1 MAREQAVGNARGIDC
16 RGRLTMRRIAIVV
29 CALGAL
35 TALGAAGPAAAATVS
50 RPLPA
55 DEYGARPLCGAPAL
69 GHAACF
75 SIELVPQTAAARAR
89 ATPLG
94 MTLHHSVEPHSAA
107 DGAYGLR
114 PQDLHGAYGL
124 PTAAPAPQTIAIVDA
139 YDDPTAEADLATYD
153 AEFGLP
159 ACTHAN
165 GCFTKVNQHGSESSL
180 PAYNSGW
187 AGEIALDVEAA
198 HAVCQTNCRI
208 LLVEAESSLTSNL
221 EASVETAVAMGATEV
236 SNSYGGPEPA
246 TEGAA
251 YDHPG
256 IAIAASTGDDGYL
269 NWSSS
274 LSTYPGHPNYPASS
288 PDVVAVGG
296 TRLTLSGGARSSERV
311 WNDGSTLGTSFGA
324 GGSGCSEHA
333 QAPEWQQEVPDWTGV
348 GCGSSRAAADVSA
361 DADPYTGLAVY
372 RNGSWSPIGGTSLA
386 SPIIAA
392 TYALAGGTGGL
403 DYPARSLYGQL
414 GSADLFDVTEGSNG
428 ECAKAFDEADG
439 TAGCTTEEE
448 EEDCAKALICRAAAG
463 FDGPTGVGTPEGLA
477 AFAPPQPVVT
487 GISPDEGDLGTE
499 VTISG
504 EYLGNVASVKFGAAS
519 ASGIVEVSPT
529 ELTVAAPG
537 HAAGQ
542 VDVTVTNGGGTSAT
556 SGADRFTY
564 VEGTLEEAPVSS
576 SPPTISGTPT
586 KGQTLTEGHGG
597 WENAPTSYAYRWLR
611 CDADGASCIAIP
623 GATEAVYKLTS
634 ADVGAT
640 IRVEE
645 TGSNGA
651 GQASAESA
659 PTAAVADKPRQPFTW
674 TGATARS
681 IGVSADEWSTAGNWE
696 GGSGPSESLDL
707 ETATFPSLAGN
718 ADCGSSPVD
727 ACYQSHND
735 IGGVEVGGIS
745 VDDRLPYIF
754 YGQPLTLGAGGIE
767 ALSTGSENNVTVPS
781 FRMPITLGADQ
792 SWSVEGT
799 GFAMPGD
806 GGLELEGS
814 LSGESHSLRVDLSE
828 GGGITT
834 VGSPDDEVGPLTFAG
849 ADSEKSGWDA
859 GKNGLLGL
867 GLDAS
872 EAPRLNAT
880 DGNPVRLDH
889 TAVIGVGTVGPLT
902 VSGGLVDVGDPL
914 VEEGTPFGKLNV
926 EGALSLDSDAVVS
939 YDVGSGTTPG
949 DDFPQIAATGDVDL
963 GDAGLSLH
971 GGHLPCASVP
981 VGVEQALIT
990 TTGALE
996 GTFGGGPGE
1005 RFALCPISSET
1016 TVMEIGYTAHEAIAT
1031 SLGKVPYSVS
1041 PPTVTGSPATGQVL
1055 TAYQGA
1061 WWNSPNSNYEYQWKR
1076 CDSAGSEC
1084 SAIPGATQYVYVVG
1098 AEDVGHT
1105 LRVETTAHNEAGQ
1118 SSVSSDATSDVA
1130 LSAPVADQWPAI
1142 SGSAIVGETLETTEG
1157 TWENSPTSYTYQ
1169 WLRCDPLS
1177 GGCVEIAGATTNEYT
1192 LAAADVGR
1200 RLIAEVTAH
1209 NATGSGSA
1217 TSSPSAVVVASSP
1230 AEPEEPEP
1238 EPSSPSEPSGPSTPS
1253 GSPSPSLSGSTG
1265 PPSVAPAPVSPGSG
1279 TAVASA
1285 KASVRGGKA
1294 SIELRCKGGG
1304 ACSGTLLLEPATTAG
1319 RHSKRHGVHR
1329 KRSTPIGKA
1338 SFSIP
1343 AGGKA
1348 TVVVHLSA
1356 AGSKLLRKAGRK
1368 GLVVSLTGVDVTART
1383 VLLEGAVK
1391 KHGRHGKR

>member
-1 MAREQAVGNARGIDC
+1 MAREQAVGNARGMDC
-16 RGRLTMRRIAIVV
+16 RGRFTRRGLVVIVS
-29 CALGAL
+29 ALGAL
-35 TALGAAGPAAAATVS
+35 AALGVAGSAAAATVS

-55 DEYGARPLCGAPAL
+55 DEYGARPLCGPPSP

-75 SIELVPQTAAARAR
+75 SVELVPQTAAARAR

-94 MTLHHSVEPHSAA
+94 VTLHHSIEPQSAA

-180 PAYNSGW
+180 PAYDSGW

-208 LLVEAESSLTSNL
+208 LLVEVESSLTSNL
-221 EASVETAVAMGATEV
+221 EAGVETAVAMGATEV

-274 LSTYPGHPNYPASS
+274 TAGFPGHPNYPASS

-311 WNDGSTLGTSFGA
+311 WNDGSTLGGGHGA
-324 GGSGCSEHA
+324 GGGGCSEHPLA
-333 QAPEWQQEVPDWTGV
+333 AEWQQTAAVQV
-348 GCGSSRAAADVSA
+348 GCGSHRAAADVAA
-361 DADPYTGLAVY
+361 DADPYTGIAVY
-372 RNGSWSPIGGTSLA
+372 RNGNWSTVGGTSLS
-386 SPIIAA
+386 SPIVAA
-392 TYALAGGTGGL
+392 TYGLAGGTGGL
-403 DYPARSLYGQL
+403 DYPAQSLYSHL
-414 GSADLFDVTEGSNG
+414 GSAALFDVTEGSNG
-428 ECAKAFDEADG
+428 ECAKAFDSVNH
-439 TAGCTTEEE
+439 TAGCTIEEE
-448 EEDCAKALICRAAAG
+448 EEDCTKALICRAAAG

-499 VTISG
+499 ATISG

-529 ELTVAAPG
+529 ELTVTVPG
-537 HAAGQ
+537 HTAGQ
-542 VDVTVTNGGGTSAT
+542 VDVTVTTGGGTSAT

-564 VEGTLEEAPVSS
+564 VEGTLEEAPISS

-597 WENAPTSYAYRWLR
+597 WENAPTSYAYQWLR
-611 CDADGASCIAIP
+611 CDGGGSSCAAIA
-623 GATEAVYKLTS
+623 GATEVAYELTS

-645 TGSNGA
+645 TASNGA
-651 GQASAESA
+651 GRVSAESA
-659 PTAAVADKPRQPFTW
+659 PTAIVADKPRQPFTW

-681 IGVSADEWSTAGNWE
+681 VGVSADEWSTAGNWE

-718 ADCGSSPVD
+718 ANCGSSPVD

-767 ALSTGSENNVTVPS
+767 ALSSGSENNVTVPS
-781 FRMPITLGADQ
+781 FRMPITLSADQ
-792 SWSVEGT
+792 TWSVEGT
-799 GFAMPGD
+799 GYAMPGD

-849 ADSEKSGWDA
+849 ADSGKSGWDA

-867 GLDAS
+867 GLDTS

-926 EGALSLDSDAVVS
+926 EGALSLDSGAVVS
-939 YDVGSGTTPG
+939 YDIGSGATPG

-963 GDAGLSLH
+963 GGAGLSLH

-981 VGVEQALIT
+981 VGVAQALIT
-990 TTGALE
+990 TTGTLE

-1005 RFALCPISSET
+1005 RFALCPIASET

-1041 PPTVTGSPATGQVL
+1041 PPTVTGSAATGQVL

-1061 WWNSPNSNYEYQWKR
+1061 WWNSPSPNYEYQWKR

-1098 AEDVGHT
+1098 AEDAGHT

-1118 SSVSSDATSDVA
+1118 SSVSSDATAEVA
-1130 LSAPVADQWPAI
+1130 LSAPVVDQWPAI
-1142 SGSAIVGETLETTEG
+1142 SGSAIVGETLETTTG
-1157 TWENSPTSYTYQ
+1157 TWENSPDSYTYQ
-1169 WLRCDPLS
+1169 WLRCEPFS
-1177 GGCVEIAGATTNEYT
+1177 GGCVEIAGATADKYT

-1200 RLIAEVTAH
+1200 RLIAEITAH
-1209 NATGSGSA
+1209 NATGPGSA

-1253 GSPSPSLSGSTG
+1253 GSPSPSPSGYTG
-1265 PPSVAPAPVSPGSG
+1265 PPPVAPAPVSPGSG
-1279 TAVASA
+1279 TAVAGA
-1285 KASVRGGKA
+1285 KASVSGGKA
-1294 SIELRCKGGG
+1294 SIELRCKGAGP
-1304 ACSGTLLLEPATTAG
+1304 CSGTLLLEPVGGG
-1319 RHSKRHGVHR
+1319 RHSKRHRVRR
-1329 KRSTPIGKA
+1329 KGSAPIGKA

-1348 TVVVHLSA
+1348 TVAVHLDG
-1356 AGSKLLRKAGRK
+1356 AGMALLRKAGKK
-1368 GLVVSLTGVDVTART
+1368 GLTVSLTGVDVTART
-1383 VLLEGAVK
+1383 VLLEGAAK
-1391 KHGRHGKR
+1391 THGRHGKR